1 MEVAKTIKKTG
12 NLIKTARRRNKII
25 GFVPTMGA
33 LHKGHCSLI
42 ESSVKKCGYTVVSI
56 FVNPTQFGPEEDF
69 KNYPRTLSED
79 LKICED
85 KGVDLVFAPTVKE
98 MYPAEN
104 LTQVK
109 VGKLTVPLCGRFR
122 PGHFDGVTTV
132 CAKLFNIVNPDL
144 AFFGQ
149 KDAQQAI
156 VLKRM
161 VDDLNFP
168 LEIVTCPTVR
178 EKDGLAVS
186 SRNKYLTPE
195 QREQAPIIYKALCNA
210 RKSIQTGNKNT
221 EKIKAEIKNTI
232 KKAASAKIQYI
243 DIVDAGSLE
252 KLENIEGKSLIALAV
267 FFGDARL
274 IDNILIDTKS

>member
-1 MEVAKTIKKTG
+1 MEVVKTIKKAEDF
-12 NLIKTARRRNKII
+12 IKIARQRNKTI

-42 ESSVKKCGYTVVSI
+42 ETSVKKCGCTAVSI

-85 KGVDLVFAPTVKE
+85 KGVDLVFAPTVKQ
-98 MYPAEN
+98 MYPAKN
-104 LTQVK
+104 LTWVK
-109 VGKLTVPLCGRFR
+109 VEKLTLPLCGRFR
-122 PGHFDGVTTV
+122 PGHFDGVTTI
-132 CAKLFNIVNPDL
+132 CAKLFNIIKPDF

-156 VLKRM
+156 VLKKM

-168 LEIVTCPTVR
+168 LKIITCTTVR
-178 EKDGLAVS
+178 ENDGLAVS
-186 SRNKYLTPE
+186 SRNKYLTTE
-195 QREQAPIIYKALCNA
+195 QRKQAPLIYKALCNA
-210 RKSIQTGNKNT
+210 RKSIQSGNKNT
-221 EKIKAEIKNTI
+221 EKIKAEIENTI
-232 KKAASAKIQYI
+232 KKAASAQIQYV
-243 DIVDAGSLE
+243 DILDADSLA
-252 KLENIEGKSLIALAV
+252 KVENIKTKTLIAVAV
-267 FFGDARL
+267 SFGDARL